1 MPLRSDPPSPVWL
14 GRVDAI
20 LWLGYV
26 DSKSSSVSRPSDF
39 GQSYLLSF
47 KTELRGG
54 EWEIGRAHV

>member
-1 MPLRSDPPSPVWL
+1 MPLRSEPPSPVWL
-14 GRVDAI
+14 RKINAI

-47 KTELRGG
+47 KRELRDG
-54 EWEIGRAHV
+54 EWV